1 MSEHIQLAKTSS
13 SNLPTPEDWASDIVS
28 ELPTFFDSLKKN
40 KRHVY
45 CDDYIIDLEEIAEL
59 ADFSYQPPSN
69 NDFKSIIAQLS
80 KEQILELGDNIY
92 SKTRRNVQARRM
104 KELIQRLDQE
114 PVKTMEEMNKA
125 LWELVVRPDDDQYE
139 DFRLPK
145 FNLVNANIFNR
156 HIREI
161 NLERDEE
168 RLVQLK
174 GWLTYV
180 QDPPKERILYAR
192 WACSR
197 CGDAVESIDDPQ
209 WCPGCKKETKF
220 SIIEK
225 RTEKFQECIITENF
239 EDSSGFPTSLEIIL
253 SGDLTGLYSPGDRV
267 SIVALLKSIEE
278 KTKNGTILFR
288 RIPEVLY
295 ITKEDEK
302 NIVISDDDRKAIE
315 SFRNHGDIL
324 RRLGELYA
332 PTIVGYDYI
341 KQSIIL
347 QAAGTPDEIIG
358 GIRRRG
364 QIHILLIGDPGL
376 GKSQLLKANTSAA
389 KKSIYVS
396 DASAAGLTAAV
407 ADING
412 RKVMQAGVLV
422 LADGGIA
429 CIDEMDKMKKEDREG
444 IHTALEQGFISK
456 SKAGLHAHFQS
467 RTSLLAAANPKYGKF
482 EIGEPIADQVSIEI
496 PLLNRFDLI
505 FILIDKN
512 GSEAYEIEKAKK
524 ILSCPTTASKAPDF
538 LTKYISVA
546 SQVHPQLTEEVST
559 LIAHYYSDVRK
570 KKGESTINPRTLES
584 IKRLTLASA
593 RLRMDEYTNKEDF
606 EAAKELIDIYLRQFD
621 YDMDA
626 ISGITRS
633 VRDSINWIRNLIGI
647 HGTIG
652 KEEIFAAAKNDNLNT
667 RNVERA
673 IEAMYKS
680 GDIFEAGPGRYG
692 VL

>member
-1 MSEHIQLAKTSS
+1 MSEHTIQSQISS
-13 SNLPTPEDWASDIVS
+13 SNLPSPESWASDIIS
-28 ELPTFFDSLKKN
+28 EMPAFFDSLTKN
-40 KRHVY
+40 KHHVY
-45 CDDYIIDLEEIAEL
+45 CDEYIIDLEEISEL
-59 ADFSYQPPSN
+59 SEFSYHPPSN
-69 NDFKSIIAQLS
+69 DDFKAIISHLS
-80 KEQILELGDNIY
+80 SSQIQELGENIY
-92 SKTRRNVQARRM
+92 QKTRRNVQARKMR
-104 KELIQRLDQE
+104 ELIQRLEQD
-114 PVKTMEEMNKA
+114 PVKTMDEMNKA
-125 LWELVVRPDDDQYE
+125 LWELVVNPDDDKYE
-139 DFRLPK
+139 DFSLPRFK
-145 FNLVNANIFNR
+145 LVNANLFSR

-192 WACSR
+192 WECSR
-197 CGDAVESIDDPQ
+197 CGDAIEGTESPA

-253 SGDLTGLYSPGDRV
+253 SGDKTGLYSPGDRV
-267 SIVALLKSIEE
+267 SVIALLKAIEE
-278 KTKNGTILFR
+278 KTKSGDILFR
-288 RIPEVLY
+288 RVAEVLY
-295 ITKEDEK
+295 ISKEDDK
-302 NIVISDDDRKAIE
+302 NLVISDEDRKQIE
-315 SFRNHGDIL
+315 AFRNQGDVL
-324 RRLGELYA
+324 RHLGELYA
-332 PTIVGYDYI
+332 PTIVGYEYV
-341 KQSIIL
+341 KHAIIL
-347 QAAGTPDEIIG
+347 QAAGAPDENVG

-364 QIHILLIGDPGL
+364 QIHLLLIGDPGL
-376 GKSQLLKANTSAA
+376 GKSQLLKANPSAA
-389 KKSIYVS
+389 SKSIYVS

-422 LADGGIA
+422 LADRGVA

-482 EIGEPIADQVSIEI
+482 DVGEPIADQVNIEL

-512 GSEAYEIEKAKK
+512 GSDTYEIEKAKK
-524 ILSCPTTASKAPDF
+524 ILSSNFTSMKEPDF
-538 LTKYISVA
+538 LAKYISLA
-546 SQVHPQLTEEVST
+546 SQINPKLTEEVST
-559 LIAHYYSDVRK
+559 LIAHFYADVRK

-593 RLRMDEYTNKEDF
+593 RLRMDEYTTKEDF
-606 EAAKELIDIYLRQFD
+606 ENAKELVDIYLRQFD

-633 VRDSINWIRNLIGI
+633 VRDSIIWIRNLIGI

-652 KEEIFAAAKNDNLNT
+652 REEIFAAASRDNVNT

>member
-1 MSEHIQLAKTSS
+1 MSEHIQLSKISS
-13 SNLPTPEDWASDIVS
+13 SNLPTPEDWATDIIM
-28 ELPTFFDSLKKN
+28 EMPDFFDFVERN

-45 CDDYIIDLEEIAEL
+45 SDEYVMDLEEISEL
-59 ADFSYQPPSN
+59 AEFSYQPPSN
-69 NDFKSIIAQLS
+69 NDFKSIIARLS
-80 KEQILELGDNIY
+80 KDQIHELGENIY
-92 SKTRRNVQARRM
+92 RKTRRNVQARKM
-104 KELIQRLDQE
+104 KELLQRLEKD

-125 LWELVVRPDDDQYE
+125 LWDLVVRSDDDQYE
-139 DFRLPK
+139 DFSLPK
-145 FNLVNANIFNR
+145 FKIINASIFGR

-192 WACSR
+192 WECSR
-197 CGDAVESIDDPQ
+197 CGDSMESTEDPK
-209 WCPGCKKETKF
+209 WCPGCKKETRF
-220 SIIEK
+220 SIVEK

-253 SGDLTGLYSPGDRV
+253 SGELTGLYSPGDRV

-278 KTKNGTILFR
+278 KQKNGNLLFR
-288 RIPEVLY
+288 RVAEVLY
-295 ITKEDEK
+295 ISKEDEK
-302 NIVISDDDRKAIE
+302 NIVVTDEDRKEIDLFK
-315 SFRNHGDIL
+315 SQGDIL

-332 PTIVGYDYI
+332 PTIVGCDYI
-341 KQSIIL
+341 KQAIIL
-347 QAAGTPDEIIG
+347 QAAGTPDENIG

-364 QIHILLIGDPGL
+364 QIHILLVGDPGL
-376 GKSQLLKANTSAA
+376 GKSQLLKANASAA
-389 KKSIYVS
+389 LKSIYVS

-422 LADGGIA
+422 LADRGIA

-482 EIGEPIADQVSIEI
+482 DVGEPIADQVSIEI

-524 ILSCPTTASKAPDF
+524 ILSYNSTSAKSPEF

-546 SQVHPQLTEEVST
+546 AQIHPQLTEEVST

-593 RLRMDEYTNKEDF
+593 RVRMHELTDKEDF
-606 EAAKELIDIYLRQFD
+606 ENARELIDMYLKQFD
-621 YDMDA
+621 YDLDA
-626 ISGITRS
+626 ISGITKS
-633 VRDSINWIRNLIGI
+633 VRDSMIWIRNLIGI

-652 KEEIFAAAKNDNLNT
+652 KEEIFAAAKNDNVNE
-667 RNVERA
+667 RNIERA
-673 IEAMYKS
+673 IDAMYRS
-680 GDIFEAGPGRYG
+680 GLIFEAGPGRYG